1 MATRDINMKK
11 SLLACLATTFLLST
25 QLLAQEPSF
34 DGIVK
39 SVTDGDTFRM
49 VNLKPAIRVWGLD
62 APEREE
68 AGGYAA
74 THALSGLISDQ
85 LLRCHIKDVDRYGRI
100 VGQCFLQD
108 GRDIAAVMIQ
118 LNVAQEYCRYSGGFY
133 ETC

>member
-1 MATRDINMKK
+1 MKTW
-11 SLLACLATTFLLST
+11 LLCCLATITPLPN
-25 QLLAQEPSF
+25 QLLAHEPSF
-34 DGIVK
+34 DGVVK

-74 THALSGLISDQ
+74 THALSVLISDQ

-100 VGQCFLQD
+100 VGLCFLPD
-108 GRDIAAVMIQ
+108 GRDIAAAMIQ
-118 LNVAQEYCRYSGGFY
+118 LRVAQEYCRYSGGFY
-133 ETC
+133 GTC

>member
-1 MATRDINMKK
+1 MKTW
-11 SLLACLATTFLLST
+11 LLCCLATITPLPN
-25 QLLAQEPSF
+25 QLLAHEPSF
-34 DGIVK
+34 DGVVK

-74 THALSGLISDQ
+74 THALSVLISDQ

-100 VGQCFLQD
+100 VGQCFLPD
-108 GRDIAAVMIQ
+108 GRDIAAAMIQ
-118 LNVAQEYCRYSGGFY
+118 LRVAQEYCRYSGSFY
-133 ETC
+133 GTC

>member
-39 SVTDGDTFRM
+39 SVTDGDTFRV

-74 THALSGLISDQ
+74 THALSDLISDQ

-100 VGQCFLQD
+100 VGQCFLPD
-108 GRDIAAVMIQ
+108 GRDIAAAMIQ
-118 LNVAQEYCRYSGGFY
+118 LRVAQEYCRYSGGFY
-133 ETC
+133 GTC

>member
-1 MATRDINMKK
+1 MKK
-11 SLLACLATTFLLST
+11 SYITCLATTFLLST

-49 VNLKPAIRVWGLD
+49 VNLKSAIRVWGLD
-62 APEREE
+62 APERDE
-68 AGGYAA
+68 AGEYAA
-74 THALSGLISDQ
+74 TYALSELISDQ
-85 LLRCHIKDVDRYGRI
+85 LLHCYIKDVDRFGRI
-100 VGQCFLQD
+100 VGQCFLPD

-118 LNVAQEYCRYSGGFY
+118 LNAAQEYCRYSGGFY